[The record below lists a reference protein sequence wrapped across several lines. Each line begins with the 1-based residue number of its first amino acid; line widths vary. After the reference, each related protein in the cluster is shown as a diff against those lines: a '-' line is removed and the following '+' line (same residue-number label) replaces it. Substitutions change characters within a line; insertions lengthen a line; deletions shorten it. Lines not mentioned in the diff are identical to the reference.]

1 MSKVGVWIETGEDG
15 VKEAN
20 FGVITAARSGGNAEI
35 YAFVIAAGVDDYKET
50 LQAYGAQKVVGLK
63 VDGDDLASSPDMQAA
78 ALVEAIRHFEITA
91 FLGLSLSL
99 IHI

>member
-35 YAFVIAAGVDDYKET
+35 YAFILDGTADECQEA
-50 LQAYGAQKVVGLK
+50 LQTNPLKVVLLIGLINRN
-63 VDGDDLASSPDMQAA
+63 D
-78 ALVEAIRHFEITA
+78 
-91 FLGLSLSL
+91 
-99 IHI
+99 

>member
-35 YAFVIAAGVDDYKET
+35 YAFILDGTADECQEALQTYGV
-50 LQAYGAQKVVGLK
+50 QKVV
-63 VDGDDLASSPDMQAA
+63 
-78 ALVEAIRHFEITA
+78 ALGAGPPETPPFSANAIT
-91 FLGLSLSL
+91 GLSETCLRWCQYL
-99 IHI
+99 PKF